1 MVGFKF
7 QVEDM
12 KISKKTQYGL
22 RAMVYL
28 ANAFGSDNKICSLKQ
43 ISKEEDISFDYL
55 EKIISD
61 LEKKGLV
68 ASKRG
73 SKGGYFL
80 VRSPK
85 KIKVGE
91 IMEVLEKTMFPVECL
106 AEEKGHRCPREKTCK
121 TIGVWKKIQ
130 ESINNTLSSITL
142 ADLLN
147 PNKKKK
153 L

>member
-7 QVEDM
+7 QTKDM

-28 ANAFGSDNKICSLKQ
+28 ANAFESDSKICSLRQ
-43 ISKEEDISFDYL
+43 ISKEENISFDYL
-55 EKIISD
+55 EKIVSE

-68 ASKRG
+68 SSKRG

-80 VRSPK
+80 VCSPK
-85 KIKVGE
+85 KIKIGE
-91 IMEVLEKTMFPVECL
+91 IMRVLEKTMFPVECL
-106 AEEKGHRCPREKTCK
+106 SKEKEDKCPREKICK

-130 ESINNTLSSITL
+130 ESLDKTLSSITL
-142 ADLLN
+142 ADLLGS
-147 PNKKKK
+147 NKKKK

>member
-1 MVGFKF
+1 
-7 QVEDM
+7 M

-28 ANAFGSDNKICSLKQ
+28 AIAFGSDSKICSLKQ
-43 ISKEEDISFDYL
+43 ISKEENISFDYL
-55 EKIISD
+55 EKIVSD
-61 LEKKGLV
+61 LEKNGLV

-73 SKGGYFL
+73 SRGGYFL
-80 VRSPK
+80 VRSPE
-85 KIKVGE
+85 KIKIGE
-91 IMEVLEKTMFPVECL
+91 IMRVLEKTMLPVECL
-106 AEEKGHRCPREKTCK
+106 SKEKEYKCPREKTCK

-130 ESINNTLSSITL
+130 ESLDDTLSSITL
-142 ADLLN
+142 ADLLG